1 MPDIIPTQSTK
12 LMIFLDIPI
21 DTKIYLFISIVAAI
35 SVHEFAHAL
44 AADLLGDPTP
54 RSQDRLTLNP
64 LKHLDQTGTIL
75 LIVAG
80 LGWGKPV
87 YCDPRKFRGDPRT
100 GLAIVSAAGP
110 ASNLL
115 LAYIASLIL
124 RLDPGQD
131 LFGLF
136 IWINIR
142 LMLFNLIPLAPLDGY
157 KIAVRLLPYN
167 LASSYSHFA
176 GQPYVLL
183 LLFAW
188 EYVGTFSLINLY
200 MAPIT
205 SYIMRLLM

>member
-136 IWINIR
+136 IWINI
-142 LMLFNLIPLAPLDGY
+142 N
-157 KIAVRLLPYN
+157 
-167 LASSYSHFA
+167 
-176 GQPYVLL
+176 
-183 LLFAW
+183 
-188 EYVGTFSLINLY
+188 
-200 MAPIT
+200 
-205 SYIMRLLM
+205 